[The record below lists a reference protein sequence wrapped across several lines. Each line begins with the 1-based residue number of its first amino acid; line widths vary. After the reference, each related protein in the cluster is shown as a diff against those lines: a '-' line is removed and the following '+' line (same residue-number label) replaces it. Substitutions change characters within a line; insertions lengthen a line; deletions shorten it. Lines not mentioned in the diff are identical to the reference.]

1 MVSVIDSEE
10 LTTEFDVIPD
20 IEEIIILTE
29 PRVRARKIY
38 RAPVDEHLY
47 AKFLGGLAVMVALIL
62 VPMLTLAG
70 MMIPVLIAEV
80 YMLDWTYS
88 KFSQL
93 RSHGSSSSSMSTM
106 KSPEDE
112 IDRTV
117 ARTGPKEQFLK

>member
-1 MVSVIDSEE
+1 MVSVIDPEE
-10 LTTEFDVIPD
+10 LMTEFDVISD
-20 IEEIIILTE
+20 IEEVVILTD

-38 RAPVDEHLY
+38 RASVDKHLY
-47 AKFLGGLAVMVALIL
+47 AKTLGGLAVMVALIL

-70 MMIPVLIAEV
+70 MIIPVLIAEV

-93 RSHGSSSSSMSTM
+93 RSHESSSSSMSTA
-106 KSPEDE
+106 KKAEDE